1 MFSCRLQSRWPLEL
15 LEFLV
20 RVQRRF
26 PGEEETVQQPTT
38 QEWRYPMPR
47 EEPADPGLLSTSG
60 CRLGKEAADAVT
72 CLGCWLGL
80 LAALSK
86 CKPTK
91 AILLIY
97 SCFVLFFLVII
108 LSLYQ

>member
-60 CRLGKEAADAVT
+60 CRLGKEAAGSAHSRWT
-72 CLGCWLGL
+72 LSKMQLPKAHML
-80 LAALSK
+80 LA
-86 CKPTK
+86 T
-91 AILLIY
+91 
-97 SCFVLFFLVII
+97 
-108 LSLYQ
+108 